1 MTFYPSVVPL
11 QVIVPKEVKLSVEDN
26 FPIELDVDV
35 AFNNKAT
42 SYLGPTSFIP
52 TEERQ
57 IAHTAGQLIEQD
69 IIVEPI
75 PSNYGKITW
84 DGRRITIT

>member
-35 AFNNKAT
+35 AFNKAT
-42 SYLGPTSFIP
+42 SYLGSISFTP
-52 TEERQ
+52 TEENS
-57 IAHTAGQLIEQD
+57 LL
-69 IIVEPI
+69 
-75 PSNYGKITW
+75 YK
-84 DGRRITIT
+84 